1 MESNMQYMIV
11 AHDWMGDVIQEV
23 IGPFACEASAIDYTK
38 RIRENKDM
46 PGVSLLISPLT
57 SPHHVKDDE
66 AEKFSPKLKPGV
78 AVIALT
84 DYDDE
89 TIQIIGEQFKGVLAG
104 TPPDFDT
111 LKEYLYCG
119 RFERR
124 TDDTVTIKGMDGN
137 VTVPLEY
144 VLTVIYGI

>member
-38 RIRENKDM
+38 RVRESRDM

-78 AVIALT
+78 AMIALT
-84 DYDDE
+84 SYDDE
-89 TIQIIGEQFKGVLAG
+89 TLQAVGQSFKDVLDGMA
-104 TPPDFDT
+104 PDFDT
-111 LKEYLYCG
+111 LQEYLYCG
-119 RFERR
+119 RMERR